1 MRKIYDCFP
10 FFNELDLLELRLT
23 ECYDHVDHFVIAEA
37 NISHSGN
44 PKEYIFENNKER
56 FEPWLDKIIH
66 IKVDDVPGT
75 QNPWVRENFQ
85 RDALIRGLNDVND
98 NDVVIVSDCDEILRP
113 RTLDIIRND
122 LQHNIWR
129 CYHPLFYFKIN
140 HLKTRPS
147 SYWAHPV
154 AVVKRGGFP
163 GCQYLRNMHSTPLWQ
178 LPYDYD
184 DGNFCSIQHAGWHFT
199 YFGDSKHSA
208 TKLLNFAHTEDQN
221 LASSIDVNFNV
232 AHKRGIHVQPNGEEF
247 EHIKLD
253 EYFPKTILNNLDRWR
268 DYIIPDATA
277 NIRDYLPVLGIEEIY
292 K

>member
-56 FEPWLDKIIH
+56 FASWLDKIIH
-66 IKVDDVPGT
+66 IKVGDVPRT

-129 CYHPLFYFKIN
+129 CYHPLFYFKVN
-140 HLKTRPS
+140 HLKTRPGP
-147 SYWAHPV
+147 YWAHPV

-163 GCQYLRNMHSTPLWQ
+163 GCQYLRNMHGTPLWQ

-199 YFGDSKHSA
+199 YFGDSKQSA
-208 TKLLNFAHTEDQN
+208 SKLLNFAHTEDQN

-277 NIRDYLPVLGIEEIY
+277 NIRDYLPALGIEEIY

>member
-56 FEPWLDKIIH
+56 FAPWLDKIIH
-66 IKVDDVPGT
+66 IKVGDVPGT

-140 HLKTRPS
+140 HLKTRPGP
-147 SYWAHPV
+147 YWAHPV

-163 GCQYLRNMHSTPLWQ
+163 GCQYLRNMHGTPLWQ

-199 YFGDSKHSA
+199 YFGDSKQSA
-208 TKLLNFAHTEDQN
+208 SKLLNFAHTEDQN